1 MKLSSWNSDSGMSVT
16 ENSIISSVSSIPVF
30 QEKDIMK
37 NEVEKTEFINKYNQA
52 KEKEKKYKKEVK
64 NLKIERKQLQLK

>member
-1 MKLSSWNSDSGMSVT
+1 MSVT

-37 NEVEKTEFINKYNQA
+37 NEVEKIEFINKYNQA